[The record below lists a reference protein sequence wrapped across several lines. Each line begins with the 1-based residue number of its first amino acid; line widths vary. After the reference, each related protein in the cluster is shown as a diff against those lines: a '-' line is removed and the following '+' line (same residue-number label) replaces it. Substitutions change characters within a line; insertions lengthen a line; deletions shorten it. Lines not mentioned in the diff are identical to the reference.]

1 MKMHIPGSKPAIGLG
16 LLENWV
22 EDGMEREEMQC
33 MKCIRY
39 FKHFKIYVPLLRRPT
54 ELYAFVIVLDV
65 ELSWRSYL
73 EEGKIIWEGKENS
86 ILWWLCVLEGKDK
99 IEDDAKSEQH
109 FQNVEILPWFRV
121 PKWTSGV
128 TWET

>member
-33 MKCIRY
+33 TKCIQY
-39 FKHFKIYVPLLRRPT
+39 FKHLKIYVPLLRRPT

-73 EEGKIIWEGKENS
+73 EEGKSIWEGKENS
-86 ILWWLCVLEGKDK
+86 ILWWLCVLEGRDK
-99 IEDDAKSEQH
+99 MEEDVKSSI
-109 FQNVEILPWFRV
+109 F
-121 PKWTSGV
+121 KT
-128 TWET
+128 